1 MLNDIFEQLTKL
13 QNSKKAKEMSAYMK
27 NKFEFLGVDSKSR
40 KNIENNI
47 FKEYKKQNILILIL
61 QINVLRV
68 NIESFNIVLLII

>member
-47 FKEYKKQNILILIL
+47 FKEYKKTEYIDFI
-61 QINVLRV
+61 
-68 NIESFNIVLLII
+68 

>member
-47 FKEYKKQNILILIL
+47 FK
-61 QINVLRV
+61 
-68 NIESFNIVLLII
+68 